1 MKIRKLSTVFS
12 ILFSLTLLFGNC
24 GIKMNDQ
31 SKTNKSPKT
40 TNDTIFLLR
49 ELTDTPYAFYH
60 AIFIDTTKAIRNTLT
75 DFSLGV
81 FDSSYIEAKAL
92 LSPFENFNKEIN
104 KTFPRRWISIH
115 QYKNEYFLYSPCDF
129 VSHFRYEIKD
139 SSTLEDIYG
148 ESPVPGR
155 INSIQSPSST
165 TLIIDRSLPWG
176 RNNDQLQ
183 INIIDPKNGIAIFT
197 IDPKR
202 LAKEGFR
209 FFNVEFQFLMVD
221 ANKAHL
227 YRTIVNYCKEKTS
240 EFTFDSIKYKSPL
253 K

>member
-1 MKIRKLSTVFS
+1 MKNRKTDVVFF
-12 ILFSLTLLFGNC
+12 ILFSLTLFIGSC

-31 SKTNKSPKT
+31 SKSNKSPKIA
-40 TNDTIFLLR
+40 NDTIFLLR
-49 ELTDTPYAFYH
+49 EIGKSTNALYH
-60 AIFIDTTKAIRNTLT
+60 AIYIDTTSAIHNQLT

-92 LSPFENFNKEIN
+92 LSPFKNFNKEIN
-104 KTFPRRWISIH
+104 KSFPRRWISIH

-129 VSHFRYEIKD
+129 MFHSRFEITD
-139 SSTLEDIYG
+139 SSTLENIYG
-148 ESPVPGR
+148 DFPVPGR

-165 TLIIDRSLPWG
+165 SLIIDRSLRWG
-176 RNNDQLQ
+176 KNNDQLQ

-209 FFNVEFQFLMVD
+209 FFNAEFQFLMVD

-227 YRTIVNYCKEKTS
+227 YRTIVNYCEEKTS